1 MNLQIHAN
9 IFANHVTQWT
19 APLVGDVATP
29 QETNPT
35 IILATPNAK

>member
-1 MNLQIHAN
+1 
-9 IFANHVTQWT
+9 VS

-35 IILATPNAK
+35 IILATPNAKYFHAS